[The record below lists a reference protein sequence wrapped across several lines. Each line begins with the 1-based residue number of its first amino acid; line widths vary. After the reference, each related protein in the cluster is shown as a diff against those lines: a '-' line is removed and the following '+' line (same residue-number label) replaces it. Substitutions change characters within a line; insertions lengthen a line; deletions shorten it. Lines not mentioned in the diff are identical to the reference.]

1 MPFDRCLV
9 ATGAA
14 PKLVSAHPNV
24 VGIRD
29 TESVEE
35 LARRLA
41 SARRVLVVGNGGIA
55 LEVVHEVVG
64 CELVWA
70 VKDGYVGNTFFDST
84 ASGFVLPQLQQR
96 RPVRLVDGRDDAAGP
111 PVQPPHQQ
119 PSRRPRSVQ
128 RGGWLGD

>member
-1 MPFDRCLV
+1 MPFDRCLI

-29 TESVEE
+29 MESVEE

-96 RPVRLVDGRDDAAGP
+96 RPVHTVGGGSNSTATLSSTDP
-111 PVQPPHQQ
+111 SHQL
-119 PSRRPRSVQ
+119 RPRSVEM
-128 RGGWLGD
+128 GVVVE